1 MSKKKQKPKVVNSLD
16 EIEMIFHVHQIKD
29 VSDDTG
35 IPTLG
40 DSDTT
45 HGDIEIRRK
54 DLGKLPVKKKLNQNR
69 KK

>member
-1 MSKKKQKPKVVNSLD
+1 MSKKKKKEPTRDLAD
-16 EIEMIFHVHQIKD
+16 IEMIFHVDQIKD

-45 HGDIEIRRK
+45 HPDIEIRRK
-54 DLGKLPVKKKLNQNR
+54 DLGKLPLNKKLPQNR